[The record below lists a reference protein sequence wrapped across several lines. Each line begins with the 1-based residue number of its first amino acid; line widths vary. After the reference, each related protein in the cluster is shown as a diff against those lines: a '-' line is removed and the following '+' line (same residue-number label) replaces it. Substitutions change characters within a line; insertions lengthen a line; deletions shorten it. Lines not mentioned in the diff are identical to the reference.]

1 MQHPTMESL
10 LRELRRNA
18 ELPQVCGF
26 NVIHGSEAVPTPRAM
41 SRFVANVVKEE
52 ALLREMHARV
62 GLALAVM
69 LAMAVGFISQGRPE
83 LMRSLVGSTRRRRV
97 AA

>member
-1 MQHPTMESL
+1 MSL
-10 LRELRRNA
+10 GFEHHTIRGLRKMR
-18 ELPQVCGF
+18 V
-26 NVIHGSEAVPTPRAM
+26 
-41 SRFVANVVKEE
+41 
-52 ALLREMHARV
+52 RV

-83 LMRSLVGSTRRRRV
+83 LMRSLVGSTRRFRV